1 MSHAHL
7 RNTKLTLSQFTNN
20 IAALGA
26 LATAVA
32 ASNPIVVKGQDFIDS
47 VTDKRFM
54 VLGVDYQEGG
64 AGADFSQ
71 SDPLTNA
78 TRCLR
83 DAALMQNLGVN
94 TIRSYNLN
102 PTLNHDECMSIF
114 NSVGIYVVLDV
125 NSPAEGEHIDR
136 SNPGSTYTKTYLE
149 HVFTM
154 IEAFKDYPNTLAFFS
169 GNEIMN
175 AMDTAQKNPP
185 YIRALTRE
193 MKNYIAAHA
202 NRTIPVGYSAA
213 DVREI
218 LADTHAYLQCDN
230 SDDGSEDMSRSDF
243 LGLNSYS
250 WCGSEATF
258 QTSGYDKLVEMFS
271 NSTVP
276 VFFSEYGCN
285 EVQPRTF
292 DEVPTLYGEKMTVM
306 SGGLIFEWTQ
316 EANNYGIVDAYANG
330 TVHLRGDYDALAE
343 KYSGL
348 NMTLIENHNT
358 TATNLKA
365 PKCSAGLISD
375 AGLSTDFDIPSV
387 PAGVDALISSGVSNA
402 PKGSIVA
409 VTKTTVELPVYA
421 TSGGKISGLEISP
434 AEGSGRKNGG
444 LTTAEP
450 ESSSS
455 STSSSTAS
463 ATSSTSSSGSD
474 NSDNS
479 ADAANDSDS
488 SAATGRAVMASGAAL
503 AGLVGFAVFAL

>member
-1 MSHAHL
+1 
-7 RNTKLTLSQFTNN
+7 
-20 IAALGA
+20 
-26 LATAVA
+26 
-32 ASNPIVVKGQDFIDS
+32 
-47 VTDKRFM
+47 
-54 VLGVDYQEGG
+54 
-64 AGADFSQ
+64 
-71 SDPLTNA
+71 
-78 TRCLR
+78 
-83 DAALMQNLGVN
+83 
-94 TIRSYNLN
+94 
-102 PTLNHDECMSIF
+102 MSIF

-125 NSPAEGEHIDR
+125 NSPAENQHIDR
-136 SNPGSTYTKTYLE
+136 NNPGSTYTKAYLE

-154 IEAFKDYPNTLAFFS
+154 IEAFKDYPTTLAFFS

-175 AMDTAQKNPP
+175 AMDTAEKNPP

-193 MKNYIAAHA
+193 MKNYIATHA

-230 SDDGSEDMSRSDF
+230 SKDGSEDMSRSDF

-250 WCGSEATF
+250 WCGSDATF
-258 QTSGYDKLVEMFS
+258 ETAGYDKLVEMFS

-316 EANNYGIVDAYANG
+316 EDNNYGIVDAYANG
-330 TVHLRGDYDALAE
+330 TVHLRGDYDALAD

-375 AGLSTDFDIPSV
+375 AGLSTDFDIPAV
-387 PAGVDALISSGVSNA
+387 PSGVADLISSGVSNA

-409 VTKTTVELPVYA
+409 VTKTKVELPVYA

-455 STSSSTAS
+455 TTSSSTAS
-463 ATSSTSSSGSD
+463 ATSSSSSPSSS
-474 NSDNS
+474 NSDNT
-479 ADAANDSDS
+479 ANAANDSDS
-488 SAATGRAVMASGAAL
+488 SAATGRAVLANGAAL
-503 AGLVGFAVFAL
+503 AALVGFAAFAL

>member
-1 MSHAHL
+1 
-7 RNTKLTLSQFTNN
+7 
-20 IAALGA
+20 
-26 LATAVA
+26 
-32 ASNPIVVKGQDFIDS
+32 
-47 VTDKRFM
+47 
-54 VLGVDYQEGG
+54 
-64 AGADFSQ
+64 
-71 SDPLTNA
+71 
-78 TRCLR
+78 
-83 DAALMQNLGVN
+83 
-94 TIRSYNLN
+94 
-102 PTLNHDECMSIF
+102 MSIF

-125 NSPAEGEHIDR
+125 NSPAENQHIDR
-136 SNPGSTYTKTYLE
+136 NNPGSTYTKAYLE

-175 AMDTAQKNPP
+175 AMDTAEKNPP

-193 MKNYIAAHA
+193 MKNYIATHA

-230 SDDGSEDMSRSDF
+230 SKDGSEDMSRSDF

-250 WCGSEATF
+250 WCGSDATF
-258 QTSGYDKLVEMFS
+258 ETAGYDKLVEMFS

-316 EANNYGIVDAYANG
+316 EDNNYGIVDAYANG
-330 TVHLRGDYDALAE
+330 TVHLRGDYDALAD

-375 AGLSTDFDIPSV
+375 AGLSTDFDIPAV
-387 PAGVDALISSGVSNA
+387 PSGVADLISSGVSNA

-409 VTKTTVELPVYA
+409 VTKTKVELPVYA

-455 STSSSTAS
+455 TTSSSTAS
-463 ATSSTSSSGSD
+463 ATASSSSPSSS

-479 ADAANDSDS
+479 ANAANDSDS
-488 SAATGRAVMASGAAL
+488 SAATGRAVLANGAAL
-503 AGLVGFAVFAL
+503 AALVGFAAFAL

>member
-1 MSHAHL
+1 MIRL
-7 RNTKLTLSQFTNN
+7 LTL
-20 IAALGA
+20 
-26 LATAVA
+26 
-32 ASNPIVVKGQDFIDS
+32 PK
-47 VTDKRFM
+47 
-54 VLGVDYQEGG
+54 
-64 AGADFSQ
+64 
-71 SDPLTNA
+71 
-78 TRCLR
+78 
-83 DAALMQNLGVN
+83 N

-125 NSPAEGEHIDR
+125 NSPADNQHIDR
-136 SNPGSTYTKTYLE
+136 NNPGSTYTKAYLE

-175 AMDTAQKNPP
+175 AMDTAEKNPP

-193 MKNYIAAHA
+193 MKTYIANHA

-230 SDDGSEDMSRSDF
+230 SKDGSEDMSRSDF

-258 QTSGYDKLVEMFS
+258 ETSGYNTLVEMFS

-316 EANNYGIVDAYANG
+316 EDNNYGIVDAYANG

-387 PAGVDALISSGVSNA
+387 PAGVADLISSGVSNA

-409 VTKTTVELPVYA
+409 VTKTKVELPVYA

-450 ESSSS
+450 EASSST
-455 STSSSTAS
+455 TSSSTAS
-463 ATSSTSSSGSD
+463 ATSSSSSPSSSS

-488 SAATGRAVMASGAAL
+488 SAATGRAVFASGAAL
-503 AGLVGFAVFAL
+503 AALVGFALFAL

>member
-1 MSHAHL
+1 
-7 RNTKLTLSQFTNN
+7 
-20 IAALGA
+20 
-26 LATAVA
+26 
-32 ASNPIVVKGQDFIDS
+32 
-47 VTDKRFM
+47 
-54 VLGVDYQEGG
+54 
-64 AGADFSQ
+64 
-71 SDPLTNA
+71 
-78 TRCLR
+78 
-83 DAALMQNLGVN
+83 
-94 TIRSYNLN
+94 
-102 PTLNHDECMSIF
+102 MSIF

-125 NSPAEGEHIDR
+125 NSPAENQHIDR
-136 SNPGSTYTKTYLE
+136 NNPGSTYTKAYLE

-175 AMDTAQKNPP
+175 AMDTAEKNPP

-193 MKNYIAAHA
+193 MKNYIATHA

-230 SDDGSEDMSRSDF
+230 SKDGSEDMSRSDF

-250 WCGSEATF
+250 WCGSDATF
-258 QTSGYDKLVEMFS
+258 ETAGYDKLVEMFS

-316 EANNYGIVDAYANG
+316 EDNNYGIVDAYANG
-330 TVHLRGDYDALAE
+330 TVHLRGDYDALAD

-375 AGLSTDFDIPSV
+375 AGLSTDFDIPAV
-387 PAGVDALISSGVSNA
+387 PSGVADLISSGVSNA

-409 VTKTTVELPVYA
+409 VTKTKVELPVYA

-455 STSSSTAS
+455 TTSSSTAS
-463 ATSSTSSSGSD
+463 ATSSSSSPSSS
-474 NSDNS
+474 NSDNT
-479 ADAANDSDS
+479 ANAANDSDS
-488 SAATGRAVMASGAAL
+488 SAATGRAVLANGAAL
-503 AGLVGFAVFAL
+503 AALVGFAAFAL

>member
-1 MSHAHL
+1 
-7 RNTKLTLSQFTNN
+7 
-20 IAALGA
+20 
-26 LATAVA
+26 
-32 ASNPIVVKGQDFIDS
+32 
-47 VTDKRFM
+47 
-54 VLGVDYQEGG
+54 
-64 AGADFSQ
+64 
-71 SDPLTNA
+71 
-78 TRCLR
+78 
-83 DAALMQNLGVN
+83 
-94 TIRSYNLN
+94 
-102 PTLNHDECMSIF
+102 MSIF

-125 NSPAEGEHIDR
+125 NSPAENQHIDR
-136 SNPGSTYTKTYLE
+136 NNPGSTYTKAYLE

-175 AMDTAQKNPP
+175 AMDTAEKNPP

-193 MKNYIAAHA
+193 MKNYIATHA

-230 SDDGSEDMSRSDF
+230 SNDGSEDMSRSDF

-250 WCGSEATF
+250 WCGSDATF
-258 QTSGYDKLVEMFS
+258 ETAGYDKLVEMFS

-316 EANNYGIVDAYANG
+316 EDNNYGIVDAYANG
-330 TVHLRGDYDALAE
+330 TVHLRGDYDALAD

-375 AGLSTDFDIPSV
+375 AGLSTDFDIPAV
-387 PAGVDALISSGVSNA
+387 PSGVADLISSGVSNA

-409 VTKTTVELPVYA
+409 VTKTKVELPVYA

-455 STSSSTAS
+455 TTSSSTAS
-463 ATSSTSSSGSD
+463 ATSSSSSPSSSI
-474 NSDNS
+474 SDNS
-479 ADAANDSDS
+479 ANAANDSDS
-488 SAATGRAVMASGAAL
+488 SAATGRAVLANGAAL
-503 AGLVGFAVFAL
+503 AALVGFVAFAL

>member
-1 MSHAHL
+1 
-7 RNTKLTLSQFTNN
+7 
-20 IAALGA
+20 
-26 LATAVA
+26 
-32 ASNPIVVKGQDFIDS
+32 
-47 VTDKRFM
+47 
-54 VLGVDYQEGG
+54 
-64 AGADFSQ
+64 
-71 SDPLTNA
+71 
-78 TRCLR
+78 
-83 DAALMQNLGVN
+83 
-94 TIRSYNLN
+94 
-102 PTLNHDECMSIF
+102 MSIF

-125 NSPAEGEHIDR
+125 NSPAENQHIDR
-136 SNPGSTYTKTYLE
+136 NNPGSTYTKAYLE

-175 AMDTAQKNPP
+175 AMDTAEKNPP

-193 MKNYIAAHA
+193 MKNYIATHA

-230 SDDGSEDMSRSDF
+230 SKDGSEDMSRSDF

-250 WCGSEATF
+250 WCGSDATF
-258 QTSGYDKLVEMFS
+258 ETAGYDKLVEMFS

-316 EANNYGIVDAYANG
+316 EDNNYGIVDAYANG
-330 TVHLRGDYDALAE
+330 TVHLRGDYDALAD

-375 AGLSTDFDIPSV
+375 AGLCTDFDIPAV
-387 PAGVDALISSGVSNA
+387 PSGVADLISSGVSNA

-409 VTKTTVELPVYA
+409 VTKTKVELPVYA

-455 STSSSTAS
+455 TTSSSTAS
-463 ATSSTSSSGSD
+463 ATSSSSSPSSSNGD
-474 NSDNS
+474 NTAN
-479 ADAANDSDS
+479 AANDSDS
-488 SAATGRAVMASGAAL
+488 SAATGRAVLANGAAL
-503 AGLVGFAVFAL
+503 AALVGFAAFAL

>member
-1 MSHAHL
+1 
-7 RNTKLTLSQFTNN
+7 
-20 IAALGA
+20 
-26 LATAVA
+26 
-32 ASNPIVVKGQDFIDS
+32 
-47 VTDKRFM
+47 
-54 VLGVDYQEGG
+54 
-64 AGADFSQ
+64 
-71 SDPLTNA
+71 
-78 TRCLR
+78 
-83 DAALMQNLGVN
+83 
-94 TIRSYNLN
+94 
-102 PTLNHDECMSIF
+102 
-114 NSVGIYVVLDV
+114 
-125 NSPAEGEHIDR
+125 
-136 SNPGSTYTKTYLE
+136 
-149 HVFTM
+149 
-154 IEAFKDYPNTLAFFS
+154 
-169 GNEIMN
+169 MN
-175 AMDTAQKNPP
+175 AMDTAEKNPP

-193 MKNYIAAHA
+193 MKNYIATHA

-230 SDDGSEDMSRSDF
+230 SKDGSEDMSRSDF

-250 WCGSEATF
+250 WCGSDATF
-258 QTSGYDKLVEMFS
+258 ETAGYDKLVEMFS

-316 EANNYGIVDAYANG
+316 EDNNYGIVDAYANG
-330 TVHLRGDYDALAE
+330 TVHLRGDYDALAD

-358 TATNLKA
+358 TATNLKV

-375 AGLSTDFDIPSV
+375 AGLSTGFDIPAV
-387 PAGVDALISSGVSNA
+387 PSGVADLISSGVSNA

-409 VTKTTVELPVYA
+409 VTKTKVELPVYA

-455 STSSSTAS
+455 TTSSSTAS
-463 ATSSTSSSGSD
+463 ATSSSSSPSSS

-479 ADAANDSDS
+479 ANAANDSDS
-488 SAATGRAVMASGAAL
+488 SAATGRAVLANGAAL
-503 AGLVGFAVFAL
+503 AALVGFAAFAL

>member
-1 MSHAHL
+1 
-7 RNTKLTLSQFTNN
+7 
-20 IAALGA
+20 
-26 LATAVA
+26 
-32 ASNPIVVKGQDFIDS
+32 
-47 VTDKRFM
+47 
-54 VLGVDYQEGG
+54 
-64 AGADFSQ
+64 
-71 SDPLTNA
+71 
-78 TRCLR
+78 
-83 DAALMQNLGVN
+83 
-94 TIRSYNLN
+94 
-102 PTLNHDECMSIF
+102 MSIF

-125 NSPAEGEHIDR
+125 NSPAENQHIDR
-136 SNPGSTYTKTYLE
+136 NNPGSTYTKAYLE

-175 AMDTAQKNPP
+175 AMDTAEKNPP

-193 MKNYIAAHA
+193 MKNYIATHA

-230 SDDGSEDMSRSDF
+230 SKDGSEDMSRSDF

-250 WCGSEATF
+250 WCGSDATF
-258 QTSGYDKLVEMFS
+258 ETAGYDKLVEMFS
-271 NSTVP
+271 NSTIP

-316 EANNYGIVDAYANG
+316 EDNNYGIVDAYANG
-330 TVHLRGDYDALAE
+330 TVHLRGDYDALAD

-375 AGLSTDFDIPSV
+375 AGLSTDFDIPAV
-387 PAGVDALISSGVSNA
+387 PSGVADLIASGVSNA

-409 VTKTTVELPVYA
+409 VTKTKVELPVYA

-455 STSSSTAS
+455 TTSSSTAS
-463 ATSSTSSSGSD
+463 ATSSSSSPSSS
-474 NSDNS
+474 NSDNT
-479 ADAANDSDS
+479 ANAANDSDS
-488 SAATGRAVMASGAAL
+488 SAATGRAVLANGAAL
-503 AGLVGFAVFAL
+503 AALVGFAAFAL

>member
-1 MSHAHL
+1 
-7 RNTKLTLSQFTNN
+7 
-20 IAALGA
+20 
-26 LATAVA
+26 
-32 ASNPIVVKGQDFIDS
+32 
-47 VTDKRFM
+47 
-54 VLGVDYQEGG
+54 
-64 AGADFSQ
+64 
-71 SDPLTNA
+71 
-78 TRCLR
+78 
-83 DAALMQNLGVN
+83 
-94 TIRSYNLN
+94 
-102 PTLNHDECMSIF
+102 MSIF

-125 NSPAEGEHIDR
+125 NSPAENQHIDR
-136 SNPGSTYTKTYLE
+136 NNPGSTYTKAYLE

-175 AMDTAQKNPP
+175 AMDTAEKNPP

-193 MKNYIAAHA
+193 MKNYIATHA

-230 SDDGSEDMSRSDF
+230 SKDGSEDMSRSDF

-250 WCGSEATF
+250 WCGSDATF
-258 QTSGYDKLVEMFS
+258 ETAGYDKLVEMFS

-316 EANNYGIVDAYANG
+316 EDNNYGIVDAYANG
-330 TVHLRGDYDALAE
+330 TVHLRGDYDALAD

-375 AGLSTDFDIPSV
+375 AGLSTDFDIPAV
-387 PAGVDALISSGVSNA
+387 PSGVADLIASGVSNA

-409 VTKTTVELPVYA
+409 VTKTKVELPVYA

-455 STSSSTAS
+455 TTSSSTAS
-463 ATSSTSSSGSD
+463 ATSSSSSPSSS
-474 NSDNS
+474 NSDNT
-479 ADAANDSDS
+479 ANAANDSDS
-488 SAATGRAVMASGAAL
+488 SAATGRAVLANGAAL
-503 AGLVGFAVFAL
+503 AALVGFAAFAL

>member
-1 MSHAHL
+1 
-7 RNTKLTLSQFTNN
+7 
-20 IAALGA
+20 
-26 LATAVA
+26 
-32 ASNPIVVKGQDFIDS
+32 
-47 VTDKRFM
+47 
-54 VLGVDYQEGG
+54 
-64 AGADFSQ
+64 
-71 SDPLTNA
+71 
-78 TRCLR
+78 
-83 DAALMQNLGVN
+83 
-94 TIRSYNLN
+94 
-102 PTLNHDECMSIF
+102 MSIF

-125 NSPAEGEHIDR
+125 NSPAENQHIDR
-136 SNPGSTYTKTYLE
+136 NNPGSTYTKAYLE

-218 LADTHAYLQCDN
+218 LADTHAYLQCNN
-230 SDDGSEDMSRSDF
+230 SEDSSEDMSRSDF

-258 QTSGYDKLVEMFS
+258 ETSGYDKLVEMFS

-316 EANNYGIVDAYANG
+316 ESNNYGIVDAYGNG

-348 NMTLIENHNT
+348 NMTLIQNHNT

-375 AGLSTDFDIPSV
+375 AGLSTDFDIPAV
-387 PAGVDALISSGVSNA
+387 PAGVADLISSGVSNG
-402 PKGSIVA
+402 PKGSIVP

-434 AEGSGRKNGG
+434 ARKSGG

-455 STSSSTAS
+455 TTSSSTQS
-463 ATSSTSSSGSD
+463 ATSSGSSPSSNSG
-474 NSDNS
+474 NSDDS
-479 ADAANDSDS
+479 ADSANDSDS
-488 SAATGRAVMASGAAL
+488 SAATGRAVLANGAAL
-503 AGLVGFAVFAL
+503 AALIGFAAFAL

>member
-1 MSHAHL
+1 
-7 RNTKLTLSQFTNN
+7 
-20 IAALGA
+20 
-26 LATAVA
+26 
-32 ASNPIVVKGQDFIDS
+32 
-47 VTDKRFM
+47 
-54 VLGVDYQEGG
+54 
-64 AGADFSQ
+64 
-71 SDPLTNA
+71 
-78 TRCLR
+78 
-83 DAALMQNLGVN
+83 
-94 TIRSYNLN
+94 
-102 PTLNHDECMSIF
+102 MSIF

-125 NSPAEGEHIDR
+125 NSPAENQHIDR
-136 SNPGSTYTKTYLE
+136 NNPGSTYTKAYLE

-175 AMDTAQKNPP
+175 AMDTAEKNPP

-193 MKNYIAAHA
+193 MKNYIATHV

-230 SDDGSEDMSRSDF
+230 SKDGSEDMSRSDF

-250 WCGSEATF
+250 WCGSDATF
-258 QTSGYDKLVEMFS
+258 ETAGYDKLVEMFS

-316 EANNYGIVDAYANG
+316 EDNNYGIVDAYANG
-330 TVHLRGDYDALAE
+330 TVHLRGDYDALAD

-358 TATNLKA
+358 TATNLKV

-375 AGLSTDFDIPSV
+375 AGLSTDFDIPAV
-387 PAGVDALISSGVSNA
+387 PSGVADLISSGVSNA

-409 VTKTTVELPVYA
+409 VTKTKVELPVYA

-455 STSSSTAS
+455 TTSSSTAS
-463 ATSSTSSSGSD
+463 ATSSSSSPSSS
-474 NSDNS
+474 NSDNT
-479 ADAANDSDS
+479 ANAANDSDS
-488 SAATGRAVMASGAAL
+488 SAATGRAVLANGAAL
-503 AGLVGFAVFAL
+503 AALVGFAAFAL

>member
-1 MSHAHL
+1 
-7 RNTKLTLSQFTNN
+7 
-20 IAALGA
+20 
-26 LATAVA
+26 
-32 ASNPIVVKGQDFIDS
+32 
-47 VTDKRFM
+47 
-54 VLGVDYQEGG
+54 
-64 AGADFSQ
+64 
-71 SDPLTNA
+71 
-78 TRCLR
+78 
-83 DAALMQNLGVN
+83 
-94 TIRSYNLN
+94 
-102 PTLNHDECMSIF
+102 MSIF

-125 NSPAEGEHIDR
+125 NSPAENQHIDR
-136 SNPGSTYTKTYLE
+136 NNPGSTYTKAYLE

-175 AMDTAQKNPP
+175 AMDTAEKNPP

-193 MKNYIAAHA
+193 MKNYIATHA

-230 SDDGSEDMSRSDF
+230 SKDGSEDMSRSDF

-250 WCGSEATF
+250 WCGSDATF
-258 QTSGYDKLVEMFS
+258 ETAGYDKLVEMFS

-316 EANNYGIVDAYANG
+316 EDNNYGIVDAYANG
-330 TVHLRGDYDALAE
+330 TVHLRGDYDALAD

-375 AGLSTDFDIPSV
+375 AGLSTDFDIPAV
-387 PAGVDALISSGVSNA
+387 PSGVADLISSGVSNA

-409 VTKTTVELPVYA
+409 VTKTKVELPVYA

-434 AEGSGRKNGG
+434 AEGSGRKKGG

-455 STSSSTAS
+455 TTSSSTAS
-463 ATSSTSSSGSD
+463 ATSSSSSPSSS
-474 NSDNS
+474 NSDNT
-479 ADAANDSDS
+479 ANAANDSDS
-488 SAATGRAVMASGAAL
+488 SAATGRAVLANGAAL
-503 AGLVGFAVFAL
+503 AALVGFAAFAL

>member
-1 MSHAHL
+1 
-7 RNTKLTLSQFTNN
+7 
-20 IAALGA
+20 
-26 LATAVA
+26 
-32 ASNPIVVKGQDFIDS
+32 
-47 VTDKRFM
+47 
-54 VLGVDYQEGG
+54 
-64 AGADFSQ
+64 
-71 SDPLTNA
+71 
-78 TRCLR
+78 
-83 DAALMQNLGVN
+83 
-94 TIRSYNLN
+94 
-102 PTLNHDECMSIF
+102 MSIF

-125 NSPAEGEHIDR
+125 NSPADGEHIDR
-136 SNPGSTYTKTYLE
+136 SNPGSTYTAEYLE

-175 AMDTAQKNPP
+175 AMDTAEANPP

-193 MKNYIAAHA
+193 MKSYIANHA

-230 SDDGSEDMSRSDF
+230 SQDDSEDMSRSDF

-250 WCGSEATF
+250 WCGSDATF
-258 QTSGYDKLVEMFS
+258 ETAGYDKLVEMFS
-271 NSTVP
+271 NSTIP

-316 EANNYGIVDAYANG
+316 EENNYGIVDAYANG

-343 KYSGL
+343 KYGGL

-358 TATNLKA
+358 TATGLKP

-375 AGLSTDFDIPSV
+375 AGLSQDFDIPSA
-387 PAGVDALISSGVSNA
+387 PSGVAALISSGVSNA
-402 PKGSIVA
+402 PKGSIVP
-409 VTKTTVELPVYA
+409 VTKTSVELPVYA

-450 ESSSS
+450 EASSSATGSGNASETSPSSSS
-455 STSSSTAS
+455 NSGNDDNSDESDS
-463 ATSSTSSSGSD
+463 AEAANSGSD
-474 NSDNS
+474 D
-479 ADAANDSDS
+479 DS
-488 SAATGRAVMASGAAL
+488 SAAAGRVMLANGAAL
-503 AGLVGFAVFAL
+503 AALVGFAMFAL

>member
-1 MSHAHL
+1 
-7 RNTKLTLSQFTNN
+7 
-20 IAALGA
+20 
-26 LATAVA
+26 
-32 ASNPIVVKGQDFIDS
+32 
-47 VTDKRFM
+47 
-54 VLGVDYQEGG
+54 
-64 AGADFSQ
+64 
-71 SDPLTNA
+71 
-78 TRCLR
+78 
-83 DAALMQNLGVN
+83 
-94 TIRSYNLN
+94 
-102 PTLNHDECMSIF
+102 MSIF

-125 NSPAEGEHIDR
+125 NSPADGEHIDR
-136 SNPGSTYTKTYLE
+136 SNPASTYTKAYLE

-185 YIRALTRE
+185 YIRALTRD
-193 MKNYIAAHA
+193 MKSYIASRA

-230 SDDGSEDMSRSDF
+230 SDDGNGEDMSRSDF

-258 QTSGYDKLVEMFS
+258 ETSGYDKLVEMFS
-271 NSTVP
+271 NSTIP

-316 EANNYGIVDAYANG
+316 ESNNYGIVDAYANG

-348 NMTLIENHNT
+348 NMTLIQNHNT
-358 TATNLKA
+358 TATGLKA

-375 AGLSTDFDIPSV
+375 AGLSTDFDIPSA
-387 PAGVDALISSGVSNA
+387 PDGVADLISSGISNP
-402 PKGSIVA
+402 PKGSIVP
-409 VTKTTVELPVYA
+409 VTKTTVDLPVYA

-444 LTTAEP
+444 LTTGEP
-450 ESSSS
+450 EASSSATGSGNASETSSSS
-455 STSSSTAS
+455 SSSSS
-463 ATSSTSSSGSD
+463 DSGSD
-474 NSDNS
+474 NSDNA
-479 ADAANDSDS
+479 ADSANDSDS
-488 SAATGRAVMASGAAL
+488 SAATGRAVLANGAAL
-503 AGLVGFAVFAL
+503 AALVGFALFAL